1 MCQEIIGI
9 NTINLQ
15 EEINMYYN
23 KFKNNIYS
31 QNGED
36 GVLQEIIKELHLN
49 VQDMWLVDVGAYDG
63 ISYSNFRKL
72 IEQGA
77 NAVLIEPCL
86 VGGACEEKYLKLQH
100 LPKEFPKVKTL
111 NHFTKINNKQKS
123 DNGYNW
129 CQHSHEMCGNYNFSP
144 PQKTL
149 DESLSEIKNFLVDYD
164 ILNIDIDS
172 YDHDVW
178 NEHKYNPKIV
188 LNCFLEI
195 PLPVSDTF
203 IFTNSPSNSITTSN
217 FPRPRMASMAFFTK
231 FSIVQL
237 NKAGFSETEIGNS
250 GALNEK
256 KNCFENLDCK

>member
-188 LNCFLEI
+188 IIEI
-195 PLPVSDTF
+195 NSSLSPVITEKNMGYSFMDSIEIAKTKGYSCVCHTGNM
-203 IFTNSPSNSITTSN
+203 IYVRNDLLINLSIPKELLNSI
-217 FPRPRMASMAFFTK
+217 
-231 FSIVQL
+231 
-237 NKAGFSETEIGNS
+237 
-250 GALNEK
+250 
-256 KNCFENLDCK
+256 NLFNTGWLK